1 MRIFSPAA
9 SFRAYAAAGPAGRA
23 HRPFRFRLSVRQLAS
38 PSYFSP
44 QPARSED
51 GVCVFPPLRVHQ
63 ISIIKSASPNYAFCE
78 KPTRSG
84 GGRFFFTPLARL
96 RRASGPWGCGCEQTV
111 SSAARESKVAR
122 GAPQQQLFLRPVV
135 CCAGYFIIHRPGPDP
150 RVRGPLSA
158 AVTSS

>member
-1 MRIFSPAA
+1 MQICDEAHVRIFSPAA

-84 GGRFFFTPLARL
+84 GVDFFL
-96 RRASGPWGCGCEQTV
+96 RRSHDFAAHRGRGGVGASRRYRLLLESQKWHEVPR
-111 SSAARESKVAR
+111 SSSC
-122 GAPQQQLFLRPVV
+122 F
-135 CCAGYFIIHRPGPDP
+135 
-150 RVRGPLSA
+150 
-158 AVTSS
+158 